1 VFVARD
7 SGTPHPSSIHS
18 KNLVWNTGCYYSG
31 CVASDSV
38 EQEDAVVNAVL
49 DSSEVRYAVIEG
61 LHTETGPERFVIAY
75 SNEGSLRGLIAAP
88 SIIALGFS
96 SRQEAAAIS
105 GFRFL
110 ADDAYQRVEN
120 TETRRQRLTWPER
133 RGKPGS
139 VLRRLA
145 RFLAASYSHVATTA
159 IAIFFSRSAA
169 SAVIRVALG
178 SSL

>member
-1 VFVARD
+1 M
-7 SGTPHPSSIHS
+7 
-18 KNLVWNTGCYYSG
+18 
-31 CVASDSV
+31 
-38 EQEDAVVNAVL
+38 NAVL

-61 LHTETGPERFVIAY
+61 LHTEAGPERFVIAY

-96 SRQEAAAIS
+96 SRESAAIS
-105 GFRFL
+105 GVRFP
-110 ADDAYQRVEN
+110 ADGAYQRAEN
-120 TETRRQRLTWPER
+120 TETHRQSLTLPER

-139 VLRRLA
+139 GLQRLA
-145 RFLAASYSHVATTA
+145 RFLLASYRHVAATA